1 MTITKKRLYY
11 TDKTTGLKVPIPMY
25 NVNDVAVSECK
36 RDIQLL
42 NKEASQ
48 LEKGLMST
56 SDKKKLDSLDPSTVD
71 NALKTANSASTV
83 ATTTSNQTT
92 QAINN
97 INTKVNDINNLLT
110 KITVTSAA
118 SDASQIVYTTS
129 ASTIQSSTVQ
139 GALDEICPDSGFT
152 KSGHSAESV
161 AVGNIQDVIAE
172 SLNSIRSL
180 LESLLDKINKG
191 FLGDISPSNIN
202 IIGDGGI
209 SINGAANELYFS
221 GSCPHN
227 PFRIGQEYF
236 NAANKVWY
244 KAVSTDSGGWKQ
256 ITNG

>member
-1 MTITKKRLYY
+1 MAITKKRLYY
-11 TDKTTGLKVPIPMY
+11 TDKTTGQKVPIPMY
-25 NVNDVAVSECK
+25 NVNDVGISECK

-83 ATTTSNQTT
+83 AITTSNQTT
-92 QAINN
+92 SAINI

-110 KITVTSAA
+110 K
-118 SDASQIVYTTS
+118 
-129 ASTIQSSTVQ
+129 
-139 GALDEICPDSGFT
+139 
-152 KSGHSAESV
+152 ESV
-161 AVGNIQDVIAE
+161 TVGNIQDVIAE

-180 LESLLDKINKG
+180 LESLLDKINRG